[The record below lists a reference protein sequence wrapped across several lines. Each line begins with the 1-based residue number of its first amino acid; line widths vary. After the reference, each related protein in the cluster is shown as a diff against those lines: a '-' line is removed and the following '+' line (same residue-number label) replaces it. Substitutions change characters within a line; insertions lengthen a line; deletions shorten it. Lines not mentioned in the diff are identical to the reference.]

1 MSEEILQQNFEVKV
15 SSLFI
20 LIQEELSW
28 DHFGRQFELLR
39 AEKNLGN
46 SNTFKKNITFLV
58 LLRHNEDRKRVH
70 QWSLKD
76 VMSSSSFVC
85 IWEGCGLN
93 DFPPTITTVQSNL

>member
-46 SNTFKKNITFLV
+46 SNTFKKT
-58 LLRHNEDRKRVH
+58 
-70 QWSLKD
+70 SP
-76 VMSSSSFVC
+76 S
-85 IWEGCGLN
+85 
-93 DFPPTITTVQSNL
+93 